1 MIKKYSFSVDAWLE
15 IEIEGKSENDCD
27 EQLRTASLS
36 DLVENGYVKSFD
48 ISEIDDSV
56 LEKRVKVKVYNINWD
71 MQNTFDLPTST
82 TIDIDI
88 YKDKNS
94 ETIDEIDERNA
105 IEDELDF
112 IYDIKP
118 ASYDYEIIET
128 K

>member
-1 MIKKYSFSVDAWLE
+1 
-15 IEIEGKSENDCD
+15 
-27 EQLRTASLS
+27 
-36 DLVENGYVKSFD
+36 
-48 ISEIDDSV
+48 
-56 LEKRVKVKVYNINWD
+56 

>member
-15 IEIEGKSENDCD
+15 IEIDGKSEDDCD
-27 EQLRTASLS
+27 EQLRTSSLS

-56 LEKRVKVKVYNINWD
+56 LEKRVKVKVYNINWNI
-71 MQNTFDLPTST
+71 QSTFDLPIST

-118 ASYDYEIIET
+118 VSYDYEIIET